1 MKKYFDDKFY
11 QLLTNDKEKN
21 LFFLHHTA
29 SETIAKKIMTEGFRY
44 YDSFYKTTDEIIK
57 EEVYLS
63 YWFQLRRAYGSIAVV
78 IVIANKVLERVNNLI
93 QQNKLNLVDN
103 FAILSDCLPEKFEDD
118 YLFTLSHHYIKG
130 YYNIHENTIVM
141 NEDFD
146 PTFFSDEFKKNIEF
160 LKTI

>member
-21 LFFLHHTA
+21 VFFLHHTA
-29 SETIAKKIMTEGFRY
+29 SETIAQKIMTEGFRY

-57 EEVYLS
+57 EEVYLN

-78 IVIANKVLERVNNLI
+78 IVIADNVLERVNNLI
-93 QQNKLNLVDN
+93 KQNKLKLVDN
-103 FAILSDCLPEKFEDD
+103 FAVLSCRLPEKFEDD
-118 YLFTLSHHYIKG
+118 YLFTLSQYYIKG

-141 NEDFD
+141 NKDFD
-146 PTFFSDEFKKNIEF
+146 PEFFSKEFQKNIDF